1 MMNKR
6 ENGGAETLLLIDL
19 HAHSSGIS
27 RCCRIPA
34 EAVIEEAKRIGL
46 DGIAL
51 TNHYQKKDLK
61 GRDPLEYVK
70 LYLEEFHRAKEIGDR
85 IGIRVL
91 YGIEVTME
99 AHSLVHMLIYGV
111 SEDFLY
117 AHPTLYEYSQET
129 LYRAVKAAGG
139 VLIQAHPYRKC
150 DRLMDTALMDGIEIS
165 CHPLYEGTHY
175 AALRRIAE
183 RDGLILTCGGDY
195 HADTYRPKCGMYLP
209 DSVTTGEALGA
220 YLMEADTLRM
230 CVQEVDGSTP
240 FDVIYRPARKR

>member
-1 MMNKR
+1 MNQR
-6 ENGGAETLLLIDL
+6 ENGEATLGLIDL

-34 EAVIEEAKRIGL
+34 ETVIEEARRIGL

-61 GRDPLEYVK
+61 GREPLEYVK
-70 LYLEEFHRAKEIGDR
+70 LYLEEFHRARAYGEAN
-85 IGIRVL
+85 GIRVL

-99 AHSLVHMLIYGV
+99 GFKLVHMLIYGV

-117 AHPTLYEYSQET
+117 AHPTLYEYSQEE

-139 VLIQAHPYRKC
+139 VLIQAHPYRRG
-150 DRLMDTALMDGIEIS
+150 DSLMDTALMDGIEIS
-165 CHPLYEGTHY
+165 CHPLYEGTHCEEM
-175 AALRRIAE
+175 RRIAE
-183 RDGLILTCGGDY
+183 RDGLLLTCGGDY

-240 FDVIYRPARKR
+240 FDVIYCPARKR